1 MEQLGENEK
10 MVLSLIGSRI
20 KLLTALY
27 PSEQY
32 FITELS
38 RVSGVDR
45 SNISRYLPALKK
57 YGIIDTKEE
66 ERESA
71 GKPKKIIMLTETT
84 RKLLRSYLEIIRK
97 RVGLKP
103 VNIKIVNMVTTSLEN
118 AQTEL
123 IQTDASE
130 ELVIIS
136 KRFLIPQ
143 DEDFL
148 KFLEKKI
155 SDPKYSHTRFNLLQV
170 LLNLVNSTK
179 DEEQIRDLLL
189 RYNRTLTELAEEMFA
204 RAMFKD
210 DSDRVMRIYDLVLQI
225 LVNLSADESRFE
237 YLIQEL
243 EKLLIKG
250 LPITSKIRALIL
262 DHYPLKQDEIR
273 WKLFKLY
280 EAEPDAMIRKRY
292 REQLLSLR

>member
-1 MEQLGENEK
+1 
-10 MVLSLIGSRI
+10 
-20 KLLTALY
+20 
-27 PSEQY
+27 
-32 FITELS
+32 
-38 RVSGVDR
+38 
-45 SNISRYLPALKK
+45 
-57 YGIIDTKEE
+57 
-66 ERESA
+66 
-71 GKPKKIIMLTETT
+71 MLTETT